1 MNYKIGSEWRK
12 WDLHI
17 HTNASDGHMTV
28 EEVINKALEL
38 GIDVIAIT
46 DHHTARNIDKAVNYG
61 KEKGITVIPGV
72 EFRTEYGEK
81 SVHMIG
87 LFPYEWNGMKM
98 DSKGIYD
105 EILAPLELTE
115 AKIRKAGKE
124 NTTSTLSPDKEFK
137 EGLCRVQVDF
147 KKTADLIHKH
157 GGIVSVHA
165 GSKTNSFDVEM
176 KHEGPAKKNVDNLY
190 DSLGTVKE
198 DLLMNGYIDI
208 CEIRNACDSAQF
220 YWDVFEKVS
229 ILASDAHK
237 LEEIGRQFSWIKADP
252 TFEGLRQVVLENNRI
267 FLGEKPEVLKRVS
280 LNPSRYIKTLK
291 INKQEAYNDERQKWF
306 EDIEIPLNSELV
318 TIIGNKGSGKSAIA
332 DIVGL
337 LLNSDHYE
345 DFQFL
350 NSDRFLKKGF
360 GENFRAT
367 LELYSGH
374 KIEDIPLS
382 KKVAQDESVR
392 VKYLPQ
398 HYFETICNEIGKVNR
413 FRDEVESVVY
423 QYLPE
428 SDKLGQPSFKEFI
441 RFKSDG
447 VEKEIAVLKNKIN
460 DINKELILLED
471 KSSPAYISKIKSEKE
486 NLELQIEAAQN
497 SKPKEVHCPTD
508 NLTDETIKSK
518 KDRLD
523 VLLDQQKELSDKIQS
538 KKRAINE
545 KKIDIENLIQLKSG
559 ITNKYND
566 FHDFIVESKSE
577 AEKHEIKL
585 DDIVKVCLDFS
596 SIDTKIDSLRNVVLG
611 HVKELGEEEVN
622 EVKLGLVSQNENVKN
637 EIDKIRASFDKE
649 EKEYQL
655 YLDAL
660 KTWQANIEEL
670 IGEKTLVGSLKYYE
684 SELSYLTGELTDEIR
699 RLRNSRKEY
708 SKKIFRKKLE
718 VKNTFDQI
726 KTKIDETLS
735 ALDKQSIEIV
745 SCFKLDDDFEVSF
758 LNQINKK
765 KSSSYFGS
773 DNSKKFLWENII
785 GVYGLEDESKLVEFL
800 DRIIDSLE
808 KDFREV
814 DKDKRVNTFIGDIVN
829 NRNQFYSYVFSLDY
843 LNPKYEMIQNGKTL
857 DELSPGEKG
866 ALLLVFYLALDKT
879 EMPII
884 IDQPEDNLDNHSV
897 TKILVPFIQNA
908 KKNRQIIM
916 VTHNPNLAIVA
927 DAEQV
932 IYVNIDKK
940 AGNKFEYISGSIE
953 NPEINTKIVDVL
965 EGTMPAFKIRKNKYH
980 DN

>member
-1 MNYKIGSEWRK
+1 MNYDNGSEWRK

-17 HTNASDGHMTV
+17 HTDASDGHMTV
-28 EEVINKALEL
+28 EEVIDKAIEL

-46 DHHTARNIDKAVNYG
+46 DHHTARNIDKAVSYG

-87 LFPYEWNGMKM
+87 LFPNEWKGMNM

-115 AKIRKAGKE
+115 AKIRKAGRE
-124 NTTSTLSPDKEFK
+124 STTKKLSPEKEFK

-147 KKTADLIHKH
+147 KKTAKLVHEH

-165 GSKTNSFDVEM
+165 GSKSNSFDEEM
-176 KHEGPAKKNVDNLY
+176 KHKGSSKKNVDNLY
-190 DSLGTVKE
+190 DSLGTLKA
-198 DLLMNGYIDI
+198 DLLTNGYIDI
-208 CEIRNACDSAQF
+208 CEIRNSCDSAQF
-220 YWDVFEKVS
+220 YWNNFEKVS
-229 ILASDAHK
+229 ILASDAHE

-252 TFEGLRQVVLENNRI
+252 TFEGLRQVVLEKNRI

-280 LNPSRYIKTLK
+280 LNPSRYIRMLK

-332 DIVGL
+332 DIIGL

-367 LELYSGH
+367 LELCSGH

-382 KKVAQDESVR
+382 KKVAPDESVR

-428 SDKLGQPSFKEFI
+428 SDKLGQSSFKEFI
-441 RFKSDG
+441 RYKSDG
-447 VEKEIAVLKNKIN
+447 VEKEITILKNKIN
-460 DINKELILLED
+460 EINKELILLED
-471 KSSPAYISKIKSEKE
+471 KSSPAYISKIKSEKK
-486 NLELQIEAAQN
+486 NLEIQIEAAQN
-497 SKPKEVHCPTD
+497 SKPKEVQCPTD
-508 NLTDETIKSK
+508 NSTDETIRSN

-523 VLLDQQKELSDKIQS
+523 VLLNQHKELSDKIQS
-538 KKRAINE
+538 IKREINE
-545 KKIDIENLIQLKSG
+545 KKIDIENLIQLKNG

-577 AEKHEIKL
+577 AEKYEISL

-596 SIDTKIDSLRNVVLG
+596 SIDTKIEFLRNVVIG
-611 HVKELGEEEVN
+611 HEKELGEEDVN
-622 EVKLGLVSQNENVKN
+622 EVESGLFSQVENVKN
-637 EIDKIRASFDKE
+637 EIDKIRESFDKE
-649 EKEYQL
+649 EKEYQS
-655 YLDAL
+655 YLEAL
-660 KTWQANIEEL
+660 KTWQDNIEEL
-670 IGEKTLVGSLKYYE
+670 IGEKTLIGSLKYYE
-684 SELSYLTGELTDEIR
+684 SELSYLTGELSDEIK
-699 RLRNSRKEY
+699 RLRDSRKEY

-718 VKNTFDQI
+718 VKNIFDQI
-726 KTKIDETLS
+726 KTNIDETLS
-735 ALDKQSIEIV
+735 ELDKQSIEII

-758 LNQINKK
+758 LNHINKK
-765 KSSSYFGS
+765 KSSSFFGS
-773 DNSKKFLWENII
+773 DNSKKFLWEQII
-785 GVYGLEDESKLVEFL
+785 GVYGLEDEGKLIEFL

-808 KDFREV
+808 KDCRET
-814 DKDKRVNTFIGDIVN
+814 DKDKRVDTFIGDIVN

-953 NPEINTKIVDVL
+953 NPEINKKIVNVL